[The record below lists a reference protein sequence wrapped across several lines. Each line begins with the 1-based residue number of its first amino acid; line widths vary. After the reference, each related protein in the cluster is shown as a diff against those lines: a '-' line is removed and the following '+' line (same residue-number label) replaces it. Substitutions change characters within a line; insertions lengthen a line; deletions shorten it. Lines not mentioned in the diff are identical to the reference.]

1 MGCWLFEP
9 YPCTYVYIHKYNMY
23 VCILTMI
30 NAHYDQTQPMSAKP
44 WHRSRCLDASG
55 KSEVKLAADL
65 PSKVFT
71 EDTLSL
77 QRIKETYGNMLWS
90 GWNVLNGT
98 RLRQDL
104 TRLFRAGSPLLWQHG
119 FATYVLFACK
129 KGTWSQKVG
138 CLLFTIFSTA
148 QNSSLAVRTQHPHA
162 PFFSMNM
169 YRSGRELYS
178 YGYVEAL
185 GCK

>member
-1 MGCWLFEP
+1 MPRENLKWNWPLICPPKF
-9 YPCTYVYIHKYNMY
+9 
-23 VCILTMI
+23 
-30 NAHYDQTQPMSAKP
+30 S
-44 WHRSRCLDASG
+44 
-55 KSEVKLAADL
+55 
-65 PSKVFT
+65 
-71 EDTLSL
+71 LSL

-90 GWNVLNGT
+90 GWNALNGT

-162 PFFSMNM
+162 PFFSINM
-169 YRSGRELYS
+169 YRSGRECWLSHVYTFVRLLTCTLTSSTYIFFGSFFSIHTHRERHPSIYS
-178 YGYVEAL
+178 PPKL
-185 GCK
+185 GPLLVMTGPSLGIHWI

>member
-1 MGCWLFEP
+1 
-9 YPCTYVYIHKYNMY
+9 MY
-23 VCILTMI
+23 T
-30 NAHYDQTQPMSAKP
+30 HYDQCSLWSNATDVSKALTQIPMP
-44 WHRSRCLDASG
+44 RCLG
-55 KSEVKLAADL
+55 KIWSENWPLICPPKF
-65 PSKVFT
+65 S
-71 EDTLSL
+71 LSL

-90 GWNVLNGT
+90 GWNALNGT

-162 PFFSMNM
+162 PFFSINM